1 MTVSVLRC
9 DTYELNLLKET
20 IKESLDHLGGLEM
33 YISKGDKVL
42 LKSNLLMKKTPDEAT
57 TTHPMFVRAIAEL
70 LIDYGAKV
78 IIGDSPGGPFLES
91 RMKNIYR
98 STGMHETA
106 NATGAALN
114 FNLKSFTVEA
124 KDSLLLN
131 KIELTDMINDVDK
144 IINLPKLKTHGL
156 TVYTGAVKNLFGL
169 IPGTI
174 KGEYHVR
181 MPDVN
186 DFSNALIDI
195 CEHIKPVLHIMD
207 GIIAME
213 GAGPS
218 SGTPKKASVIIA
230 SDNPHDLDKVACE
243 LIGLK
248 VMDVPTLRMAFGRGL
263 TSADLSDVEIKG
275 DTIENLR
282 IRDFVKAPANSGR
295 KRRIPKPVM
304 TLLVKHLKSKPIF
317 NDSKCIGCGD
327 CELNCPPKAIVM
339 KDTKPVV
346 DYKKC
351 ISCFCCQELC
361 PAKAIDIKRPLL
373 SRIIFRQK

>member
-9 DTYELNLLKET
+9 DTYDLNQLKET
-20 IKESLDHLGGLEM
+20 IKKSLENLGGLEVFV
-33 YISKGDKVL
+33 SKGDRVL
-42 LKSNLLMKKTPDEAT
+42 LKTNLLMKKTPDEAT
-57 TTHPMFVRAIAEL
+57 TTHPMFVRAIAEI
-70 LIDYGAKV
+70 LIEHGAKV
-78 IIGDSPGGPFLES
+78 LIGDSPGGPFLES

-98 STGMHETA
+98 ATGMQETA

-114 FNLKSFTVEA
+114 FNLKSFTVDS

-156 TVYTGAVKNLFGL
+156 TVFTGAVKNLFGM

-174 KGEYHVR
+174 KAEYHVR
-181 MPDVN
+181 MPEVN

-195 CEHIKPVLHIMD
+195 CEQVKPVLHIMD
-207 GIIAME
+207 GIMAME

-218 SGTPKKASVIIA
+218 SGMPKKANVIIA

-263 TSADLSDVEIKG
+263 TTIDLSEVGVKG
-275 DTIENLR
+275 DSLEELK

-295 KRRIPKPVM
+295 KRRIPKPIMV
-304 TLLVKHLKSKPIF
+304 LLVKQLKSKPIF

-339 KDTKPVV
+339 IDRKPVV

-361 PAKAIDIKRPLL
+361 PAKAIDIKKPLL
-373 SRIIFRQK
+373 SKIIFR

>member
-9 DTYELNLLKET
+9 DNYELNQLRET
-20 IKESLDHLGGLEM
+20 IKESLDNLGGLEAF
-33 YISKGDKVL
+33 IKIGDRVL
-42 LKSNLLMKKTPDEAT
+42 LKTNLLMKKAPDEAT

-78 IIGDSPGGPFLES
+78 LIGDSPGGPFLEI
-91 RMKNIYR
+91 RMKNIYKA
-98 STGMHETA
+98 TGMQEVA

-114 FNLKSFTVEA
+114 FNLKSFTVES
-124 KDSLLLN
+124 KGSLLLN

-156 TVYTGAVKNLFGL
+156 TVFTGAVKNLFGL

-195 CEHIKPVLHIMD
+195 CEHVKPVLHVMD
-207 GIIAME
+207 GIMSME

-218 SGTPKKASVIIA
+218 SGVPKKTNVIIA

-243 LIGLK
+243 LIDLG
-248 VMDVPTLRMAFGRGL
+248 VMDVPTLRLAYERGL
-263 TSADLSDVEIKG
+263 TSVDLSDVDIKG
-275 DTIENLR
+275 DSLENLR
-282 IRDFVKAPANSGR
+282 IWDFVKAPANSGR
-295 KRRIPKPVM
+295 KRRIPKPIM
-304 TLLVKHLKSKPIF
+304 ALLVKQLKSKPIF
-317 NDSKCIGCGD
+317 NDSKCVGCGD

-339 KDTKPVV
+339 IARKPVV

-361 PAKAIDIKRPLL
+361 PAKAIDIKKPLL
-373 SRIIFRQK
+373 SKIVFR

>member
-9 DTYELNLLKET
+9 DTYDLYQLKET
-20 IKESLDHLGGLEM
+20 IKKSLENLGGLEVFV
-33 YISKGDKVL
+33 SKGDRVL
-42 LKSNLLMKKTPDEAT
+42 LKTNLLMKKTPDEAT
-57 TTHPMFVRAIAEL
+57 TTHPMFVRAIAEI
-70 LIDYGAKV
+70 LIEHGAKV
-78 IIGDSPGGPFLES
+78 LIGDSPGGPFLES

-98 STGMHETA
+98 ATGMQETA

-114 FNLKSFTVEA
+114 FNLKSFTVDS

-156 TVYTGAVKNLFGL
+156 TVFTGAVKNLFGM

-174 KGEYHVR
+174 KAEYHVR
-181 MPDVN
+181 MPEVN

-195 CEHIKPVLHIMD
+195 CEQVKPVLHIMD
-207 GIIAME
+207 GIMAME

-218 SGTPKKASVIIA
+218 SGMPKKANVIIA

-263 TSADLSDVEIKG
+263 TTIDLSEVGVKG
-275 DTIENLR
+275 DSLEELK
-282 IRDFVKAPANSGR
+282 IRDFVKAPTNSGR
-295 KRRIPKPVM
+295 KRRIPKPIMV
-304 TLLVKHLKSKPIF
+304 LLVKQLKSKPIF

-327 CELNCPPKAIVM
+327 CELNCPPEAIVM
-339 KDTKPVV
+339 IDRKPVV

-361 PAKAIDIKRPLL
+361 PAKAIDIKKPLL
-373 SRIIFRQK
+373 SKIIFR

>member
-1 MTVSVLRC
+1 MFI
-9 DTYELNLLKET
+9 N
-20 IKESLDHLGGLEM
+20 I
-33 YISKGDKVL
+33 GDKVL
-42 LKSNLLMKKTPDEAT
+42 LKTNLLMKKTPEEAT

-70 LIDYGAKV
+70 LIEYGAEV
-78 IIGDSPGGPFLES
+78 LIGDSPGGPFLEG

-98 STGMHETA
+98 ATGMEETA
-106 NATGAALN
+106 NVTGAALN
-114 FNLKSFTVEA
+114 FNLKSFTVESR
-124 KDSLLLN
+124 DSLLLN
-131 KIELTDMINDVDK
+131 KIEMTDMINDVDK

-156 TVYTGAVKNLFGL
+156 TVFTGAVKNLFGL

-207 GIIAME
+207 GIMAME

-218 SGTPKKASVIIA
+218 SGVPKKANVIIA
-230 SDNPHDLDKVACE
+230 SANPHDLDKVACD
-243 LIGLK
+243 LIDLG
-248 VMDVPTLRMAFGRGL
+248 VVDVPTLRLAFERGL
-263 TSADLSDVEIKG
+263 TSGDLTDVEIKG
-275 DTIENLR
+275 DSLEALR
-282 IRDFVKAPANSGR
+282 IRDFIKAPANSGR
-295 KRRIPKPVM
+295 KRRIPKPIM
-304 TLLVKHLKSKPIF
+304 TLLVKQLKSKPIF
-317 NDSKCIGCGD
+317 HNSKCIGCGD

-339 KDTKPVV
+339 KEGKPEV
-346 DYKKC
+346 DYAKC

-373 SRIIFRQK
+373 SKIIFR

>member
-9 DTYELNLLKET
+9 DTYDLNQLKET
-20 IKESLDHLGGLEM
+20 IKKSLENLGGLEVFV
-33 YISKGDKVL
+33 SKGDRVL
-42 LKSNLLMKKTPDEAT
+42 LKTNLLMKKTPDEAT
-57 TTHPMFVRAIAEL
+57 TTHPMFVRAIAEI
-70 LIDYGAKV
+70 LIEHGAKV
-78 IIGDSPGGPFLES
+78 LIGDSPGGPFLES

-98 STGMHETA
+98 ATGMQETA

-114 FNLKSFTVEA
+114 FNLKSFTVDS

-156 TVYTGAVKNLFGL
+156 TVFTGAVKNLFGM

-174 KGEYHVR
+174 KAEYHVR
-181 MPDVN
+181 MPEVN

-195 CEHIKPVLHIMD
+195 CEQVKPVLHIMD
-207 GIIAME
+207 GIMAME

-218 SGTPKKASVIIA
+218 SGVPKKANVIIA

-263 TSADLSDVEIKG
+263 TTIDLSEVGVTG
-275 DTIENLR
+275 DSLEELK

-295 KRRIPKPVM
+295 KRRIPKPIMV
-304 TLLVKHLKSKPIF
+304 LLVKQLKSKPIF

-339 KDTKPVV
+339 IDRKPVV

-361 PAKAIDIKRPLL
+361 PAKAIDIKKPLL
-373 SRIIFRQK
+373 SKIIFR

>member
-9 DTYELNLLKET
+9 ETYELNLLKET
-20 IKESLDHLGGLEM
+20 MKVSLDHLGGLEM
-33 YISKGDKVL
+33 FINKGDKVL
-42 LKSNLLMKKTPDEAT
+42 LKTNLLMKKTPEEAT

-70 LIDYGAKV
+70 LIDYGAEV
-78 IIGDSPGGPFLES
+78 LIGDSPGGPFLEG

-98 STGMHETA
+98 ATGMEETA
-106 NATGAALN
+106 YATGAALN
-114 FNLKSFTVEA
+114 FNLKSFTVES

-131 KIELTDMINDVDK
+131 KIEMTDMINDVDK

-156 TVYTGAVKNLFGL
+156 TVFTGAVKNLFGL

-207 GIIAME
+207 GIMAME

-218 SGTPKKASVIIA
+218 SGVPKKANVIIA
-230 SDNPHDLDKVACE
+230 SDNPHDLDKVACD
-243 LIGLK
+243 LIDLR
-248 VMDVPTLRMAFGRGL
+248 VMDVPTLRLAFERGL
-263 TSADLSDVEIKG
+263 TSGDLTDVEIKG
-275 DTIENLR
+275 DSIEALR
-282 IRDFVKAPANSGR
+282 IRDFIKAPANSGR
-295 KRRIPKPVM
+295 KRKIPKPIM
-304 TLLVKHLKSKPIF
+304 TLLVKQLKSKPIF
-317 NDSKCIGCGD
+317 HNSKCIGCGD

-339 KDTKPVV
+339 KEGKPEV
-346 DYKKC
+346 DYAKC

-373 SRIIFRQK
+373 SKIIFR